1 MSIGP
6 ALGGILF
13 SVSSAYVISSI
24 LVNKDYIPILWQ

>member
-24 LVNKDYIPILWQ
+24 LMSTKIIYSFS